1 VIYWFNPLLYLYR
14 NAIRLNHE
22 FLADDAVLLQNNDI
36 RSYQN
41 LLLDK
46 LSVSNN
52 IRLCSSFHYSVTK
65 KRFYMM
71 LHNTS
76 RRKAMLKLALLIPVL
91 PVLTLLMNTNVRA
104 QARQQPEKVREKE
117 QRPPLIID
125 NIQLDAEIPSTR
137 EGASKE
143 MLDEYKALEEKY
155 RDQNAG
161 SDPRRSAIKWKEIS
175 PEDKRRMETI
185 YKKMSRAQRKT
196 VNIGFIPPPKPM
208 PKNIP
213 TQEQLT
219 KWATAGD
226 DVYGIWVNDKR
237 IRNSDLTKYTASD
250 FSLYDASKLS
260 EKAVAND
267 GFKVQLELMTN
278 AFYEKYVKETL
289 ARKDYILFVRMTG
302 PRQGK

>member
-1 VIYWFNPLLYLYR
+1 
-14 NAIRLNHE
+14 
-22 FLADDAVLLQNNDI
+22 
-36 RSYQN
+36 
-41 LLLDK
+41 
-46 LSVSNN
+46 
-52 IRLCSSFHYSVTK
+52 
-65 KRFYMM
+65 
-71 LHNTS
+71 
-76 RRKAMLKLALLIPVL
+76 MLKLALLIPVL